1 MEPITT
7 AALIGAGSNILGG
20 LISSSG
26 QRDANKQNLAIA
38 REQMAFQERMSN
50 SAVQRRV
57 ADLRAAGLNPI
68 LAAGSS
74 ASSPAGSQATMQN
87 TRQAIGEG
95 VGKSAQSAL
104 QMKLGQA
111 NLRNINA
118 DTQLKEE
125 QQLTQQEQQSNA
137 RASWRYING
146 QLRQIDANTA
156 LSLLQV
162 PGAQAEAEFWRKLND
177 GELGDVTKGLNQFLP
192 VIRLLLGK

>member
-7 AALIGAGSNILGG
+7 AALIGAGANILGG

-26 QRDANKQNLAIA
+26 QSDANKANLAIA

-104 QMKLGQA
+104 QMKLGKAQLA
-111 NLRNINA
+111 NIAA
-118 DTQLKEE
+118 DTNLKNE
-125 QQLTQQEQQSNA
+125 QSLTQQEQQSNA

-192 VIRLLLGK
+192 VLRLLMGK